1 MTTPTTSQRQAPRSL
16 THDLI
21 HAARYYLRR
30 PRVLLALAAIAIV
43 AGLALNWSWLVA
55 AGLAPILISTLPCLI
70 MCAFGVC
77 MICRSGEKS
86 SAPIRD
92 ADEATSHPSTLAVSA
107 TDKAPA
113 GANSS
118 TPMPRPIDAAAL
130 ALPLD
135 ANPHVAGT
143 SCCQGTINEAR
154 PKQTIDLQPKEERRE
169 PHA

>member
-1 MTTPTTSQRQAPRSL
+1 MTTPTTTQRQESSL
-16 THDLI
+16 ARDLI
-21 HAARYYLRR
+21 HAARYYLWR

-55 AGLAPILISTLPCLI
+55 AGLAPILISTLPCLV

-77 MICRSGEKS
+77 MMCRSGEKG

-92 ADEATSHPSTLAVSA
+92 AADTASPPSTLAVSA
-107 TDKAPA
+107 TDKPST

-118 TPMPRPIDAAAL
+118 TSTLPSIDAAAPSR
-130 ALPLD
+130 PLE
-135 ANPHVAGT
+135 ANPPVVGA
-143 SCCQGTINEAR
+143 SCCQGSMNETR
-154 PKQTIDLQPKEERRE
+154 PEQTIDLQPNGERRD